1 MVRDL
6 SIKNYRCFEDFYVD
20 SLAQVNLIV
29 GDNNSGKTSFL
40 EAIYLL
46 VNQPKTKNEKVALV
60 DI

>member
-20 SLAQVNLIV
+20 GLAQVNLIV

>member
-1 MVRDL
+1 MIRDL

-20 SLAQVNLIV
+20 GLAQVNLIV

-46 VNQPKTKNEKVALV
+46 VNNFFYKMLSLLLPR
-60 DI
+60 